1 MLRQTHIIFGAA
13 LVTAVAAY
21 GRWSAAEIVIAIFTS
36 SVGAVFPD
44 FDLSTRHRALLHS
57 VFALAAAF
65 AVVIVAVSLLGA
77 TVIENAAALG
87 FALGYISH
95 ILLDAVT
102 ARGVALF
109 YPLSKRFYRIA
120 KLRSGSPGANRILQA
135 ISALVLLL
143 SLLRWASLM

>member
-21 GRWSAAEIVIAIFTS
+21 SEWSAAEVVIAIFTS

-44 FDLSTRHRALLHS
+44 FDLNIRHRALLHS

-65 AVVIVAVSLLGA
+65 AAVIVTVSLLGA
-77 TVIENAAALG
+77 TAIENAAALG
-87 FALGYISH
+87 FALSYVSH

-102 ARGVALF
+102 VRGVALL

-120 KLRSGSPGANRILQA
+120 KLRSGSPRANRILQA
-135 ISALVLLL
+135 ISLLILLL
-143 SLLRWASLM
+143 SLLRWSSLM